1 MSSVATSRFLRALLV
16 GIAFALL
23 VLAGIHLGRMD
34 LTAST
39 RALVLLVGGSVA
51 LLVLGFPRRDIL
63 TALGHAMG
71 RSGAPGD
78 LRRSARV
85 WTAAARNA
93 WVLGALAATT
103 GFVAH
108 FCSGFEEIEDF
119 VMGLGNVAVAVTYG
133 LGLAAVLGLP
143 VLRLSQRLGEADLPP
158 GMPSSPEPQA
168 ALSWERLP
176 AYGLFAVLVVWPL
189 LSPGASD
196 HFHPS
201 DWLVHWPAILGVAG
215 GGLAAALYLG
225 FPKNG
230 EALTLGLASAGV
242 LATLLGL
249 AQTLRG
255 FASTSI
261 EMVTAGLTLL
271 VSACFV
277 SLVALASFGLPWQD
291 RAQAPDARAPSV
303 ASRAAWYGIPFL
315 ALVALVITTLAV
327 VTPMKRKMP
336 APDESGPATEAP
348 VSQRGSA
355 GPPGIC

>member
-1 MSSVATSRFLRALLV
+1 
-16 GIAFALL
+16 
-23 VLAGIHLGRMD
+23 MD

-39 RALVLLVGGSVA
+39 RALVLLAGGSLA
-51 LLVLGFPRRDIL
+51 LLVLGFSRQDIL
-63 TALGHAMG
+63 RALGHAVG
-71 RSGAPGD
+71 RSASSAD

-93 WVLGALAATT
+93 WVLGALAAVT
-103 GFVAH
+103 GFVAL
-108 FCSGFEEIEDF
+108 FCSGFEELEDF
-119 VMGLGNVAVAVTYG
+119 VMGLGNVAAAATYG
-133 LGLAAVLGLP
+133 LGLAAVLSLP
-143 VLRLSQRLGEADLPP
+143 ALRLSQRLGEADLPAET
-158 GMPSSPEPQA
+158 PSSPEPQRV
-168 ALSWERLP
+168 LSWERLP
-176 AYGLFAVLVVWPL
+176 AYGLFAVLVAWPL

-196 HFHPS
+196 HFHPA

-255 FASTSI
+255 FANTSI

-271 VSACFV
+271 VSTGFV
-277 SLVALASFGLPWQD
+277 SLVALGAFGLPWQD
-291 RAQAPDARAPSV
+291 RAHAPDTRAPGL
-303 ASRAAWYGIPFL
+303 ASRAAWYGMPFL

-336 APDESGPATEAP
+336 APDESGPATHAP
-348 VSQRGSA
+348 VSHLGA
-355 GPPGIC
+355 PGPPDLG